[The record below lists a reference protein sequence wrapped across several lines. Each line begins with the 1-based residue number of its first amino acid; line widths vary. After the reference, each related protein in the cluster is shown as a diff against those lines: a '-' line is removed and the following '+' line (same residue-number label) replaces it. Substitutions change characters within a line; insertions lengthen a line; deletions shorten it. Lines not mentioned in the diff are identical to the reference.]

1 MRYKIGKCCMILG
14 TVFIGLALALF
25 VYNLWDANRAEQEA
39 DKILQ
44 KIENELKESQD
55 ELVWLDYDREMTEVT
70 LDGYEYIGYLSIP
83 SIGLKNPIMSQWS
96 YTGLKLAPG
105 RFWGSTF
112 SDDLVLA
119 GHNYKSHFGPIKW
132 LEIETEVFFVD
143 MDYRVWKY
151 TVVDIETFDPVQ
163 VEEMITKTEVSEW
176 DLTLF
181 TCNTDGQT
189 RCAVRCARID

>member
-1 MRYKIGKCCMILG
+1 MTLG
-14 TVFIGLALALF
+14 TVFVGLAWILF
-25 VYNLWDANRAEQEA
+25 VYNVWDTNRAEQEA
-39 DKILQ
+39 AKVLQ
-44 KIENELKESQD
+44 KVESELREKSE
-55 ELVWLDYDREMTEVT
+55 ELFLPEDIDKKMSEVVI
-70 LDGYEYIGYLSIP
+70 DGYEYIGYLSIP
-83 SIGLKNPIMSQWS
+83 SIKLEIPIMSQWS
-96 YTGLKLAPG
+96 YAGLKIAPG

-132 LEIETEVFFVD
+132 LAIETEVIFVD

-151 TVVDIETFDPVQ
+151 KVVDIETFDPVQ

-181 TCNTDGQT
+181 TCNTSGQT
-189 RCAVRCARID
+189 RCAVRCVRME